1 MRAAT
6 EALWQLLRTRVGE
19 ERQHDGLGHSASPDG
34 LSSGAGYRP
43 VFDDFEA
50 LVSTSTSQ
58 EQPAARARRE
68 ARSAQELP
76 GRYTTPLTR
85 LSLAHRAHCAHLR

>member
-19 ERQHDGLGHSASPDG
+19 ERQHDGLGEPGWFARVVP
-34 LSSGAGYRP
+34 GYRP

-58 EQPAARARRE
+58 EHQPQGRGGE

-85 LSLAHRAHCAHLR
+85 LSLAHRAHCTHLR